1 MKKTNTINLGGVI
14 FHIEEDAFTLLQ
26 KYLSSIKDHF
36 YESEGKEEIVTDIEA
51 RIAEIFQEKKVK
63 IISVDHVEDV
73 IKIMGQPEE
82 YGSEGVDDDEIS
94 ADQPPKEK
102 VKRRVYRHPTEK
114 IIGGVCGGLGVYFN
128 VDPVLF
134 RLGFLVS
141 IFLGGFGLI
150 MYLVLWLI
158 VPVADTTSDKLKM
171 KGEPVTADTIGKA
184 FTSKLN
190 HSLKNESDENI
201 LKTFFRLLGK
211 VIHFVFDILIKLTRA
226 ISFVLK
232 PFLGIIF
239 LIFGLIITIV
249 LSFSLLALSEKFG
262 IPYQDFTGPIHTLKT
277 VFETYPLPEI
287 FVLLGFILL
296 VGIPIFQIIYVGLR
310 LLFGMAKQPNY
321 IKGTLA
327 SLWIIG
333 LISVIV
339 FGIYSLSVFSADA
352 RKDQIVQLTGIKSDT
367 LEISLLPHND
377 FYWKDRD
384 LRIIDSEDNGYTLNS
399 SVQLDIRRSTDSLF
413 HFRIRKYAMA
423 RSYQDAKEYAENI
436 SYNYILNEGELLL
449 NQFIE
454 IPSDDPYQHQE
465 IELTL
470 LIPNGKSIYLDE
482 TLKYFIHDI
491 RNVTRTRDYRMV
503 EHTWQMKAD
512 GLTCLDCN

>member
-36 YESEGKEEIVTDIEA
+36 SESEGQEEIVTDIEA

-63 IISVDHVEDV
+63 IISSDHVEEV

-82 YGSEGVDDDEIS
+82 YGDEGADDDKIS
-94 ADQPPKEK
+94 DDPSLKEK
-102 VKRRVYRHPTEK
+102 VKRRVYRHPTDK
-114 IIGGVCGGLGVYFN
+114 ILGGVCVGLGVYFN

-141 IFLGGFGLI
+141 MFLGGFGLL

-171 KGEPVTADTIGKA
+171 KGEPITADSIGKA
-184 FTSKLN
+184 ITAQVEKAIDPETSQN
-190 HSLKNESDENI
+190 ALKI
-201 LKTFFRLLGK
+201 FFKWLGNA
-211 VIHFVFDILIKLTRA
+211 VRFVFDILVKLTKVLG
-226 ISFVLK
+226 FVLK
-232 PFLGIIF
+232 PLLGIGF
-239 LIFGLIITIV
+239 LIFGLSVTIAFSFLLLV
-249 LSFSLLALSEKFG
+249 LSGTFG
-262 IPYQDFTGPIHTLKT
+262 IFHHDFSGAVHTLKT
-277 VFETYPLPEI
+277 VFETYPLPEM

-310 LLFGMAKQPNY
+310 LLFNMAKQPNY

-327 SLWIIG
+327 SLWILG

-339 FGIYSLSVFSADA
+339 FGLYSISVFSEDA
-352 RKDQIVQLTGIKSDT
+352 RKDQFVELIEVKSDT
-367 LEISLLPHND
+367 LNISLLPHID
-377 FYWKDRD
+377 FYWEDRD
-384 LRIIDSEDNGYTLNS
+384 LKIIDSEDSGYTLNS
-399 SVQLDIRRSTDSLF
+399 SVQLDVRRSTDSLF
-413 HFRIRKYAMA
+413 HLQIRKHAMA
-423 RSYQDAKEYAENI
+423 RSYKEAKKYAENI
-436 SYNYILNEGELLL
+436 DYNYILKEGELLL
-449 NQFIE
+449 DQFFI
-454 IPSDDPYQHQE
+454 IPADDPYQHQE

-470 LIPNGKSIYLDE
+470 LIPNDKSIYLDE
-482 TLKYFIHDI
+482 TLKYFIDDI
-491 RNVTRTRDYRMV
+491 RNVTRTRDYKMV
-503 EHTWQMKAD
+503 EHIWQMRAE